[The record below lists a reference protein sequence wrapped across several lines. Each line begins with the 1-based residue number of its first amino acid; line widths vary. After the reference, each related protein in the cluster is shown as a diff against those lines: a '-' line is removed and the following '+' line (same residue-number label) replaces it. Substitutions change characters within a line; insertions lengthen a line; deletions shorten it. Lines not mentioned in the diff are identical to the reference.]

1 MNIIIYVVKLVD
13 HYNNNLQFSMQ
24 SAVPSTPSLLT
35 SSGWCPNY
43 WLHED
48 PFAAAL
54 CFREGAVRHSYTH
67 SLVAEASTAVGR

>member
-13 HYNNNLQFSMQ
+13 HYNNNLQFFQ
-24 SAVPSTPSLLT
+24 DQCNLLYQVLLT
-35 SSGWCPNY
+35 SSDWCPNY

-54 CFREGAVRHSYTH
+54 AGEGAVRHSYTH